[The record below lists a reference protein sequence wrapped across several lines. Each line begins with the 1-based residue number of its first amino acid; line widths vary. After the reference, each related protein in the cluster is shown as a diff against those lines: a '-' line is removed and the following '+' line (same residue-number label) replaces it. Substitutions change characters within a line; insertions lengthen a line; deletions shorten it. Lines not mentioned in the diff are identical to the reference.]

1 MAYVVLSR
9 KYRPQTFDEV
19 VGQEEIIK
27 VLKEAIR
34 TDRIA
39 HAFLFCGPRGIGKT
53 SCARIFAK
61 SLNCQ
66 QGPTLTPCGKCP
78 ACEEITKGTSFDV
91 LEIDGAS
98 NRGIDEIRELRENV
112 KFAAGY
118 GRYKIYIV
126 DEVHMLTT
134 EAFNALLKTLE
145 EPPSHVKF
153 IFATTEPNKVPAT
166 IISRC
171 QRFDFKRIPNKK
183 IIAALEEICQK
194 EGIKIQQEALFA
206 IAKAAEGSLRDSL
219 SILDQVSSLSEQEIK
234 AEDVFSML
242 GMIETQLLFELAD
255 ALGDKDC
262 SRALKI
268 LDNIIDKGKDITQLI
283 KDMNAHFRNLM
294 IVKIGGKA
302 LGKLIDYPVSIKE
315 MFLEQSRKFTLKEI
329 LAIIDILIGTQ
340 ETCKITENVR
350 MPFEIALARI
360 TYMKEAL
367 IEADRKTLEDNIS
380 PSKDNHKSSIRRP
393 IQKILNNNKGQITI
407 PTGENKTIQPNLD
420 EVKQE
425 DTQKDFSKKNIDFN
439 NKIEEDSFVEDSDV
453 DDEIIPP
460 NLAPESVNN
469 ISNISIEKIRRLWDT
484 LTHAISREK
493 MSVATFLQ
501 EGGPVLFDG
510 KKLTIG
516 FPKNCLFHKE
526 TLEERHNINLVERIL
541 SEKLNI
547 PITIEYKIV
556 EEIKA
561 QEEDVTVKKVV
572 EIFKGKIVN
581 RWHN

>member
-1 MAYVVLSR
+1 MSYVVLSR

-19 VGQEEIIK
+19 VGQDEIIK
-27 VLKEAIR
+27 ILKEAIR

-66 QGPTLTPCGKCP
+66 QGPSLIPCGKCP

-145 EPPSHVKF
+145 EPPPHVKF

-183 IIAALEEICQK
+183 IITALEEICKK
-194 EGIKIQQEALFA
+194 ERIKIQQEALFA

-302 LGKLIDYPVSIKE
+302 LGKLIDYPIPIKD

-329 LAIIDILIGTQ
+329 LAIIDIFIEVH
-340 ETCKITENVR
+340 ETCKITETVR

-360 TYMKEAL
+360 TYMKELL
-367 IEADRKTLEDNIS
+367 IEADKKTLEENIS
-380 PSKDNHKSSIRRP
+380 ASKDNYKNTKRRP
-393 IQKILNNNKGQITI
+393 IQKIFNNNKGQIAILTTEDI
-407 PTGENKTIQPNLD
+407 IRQPNSD
-420 EVKQE
+420 EEKQ
-425 DTQKDFSKKNIDFN
+425 DTLQRDSSEKDIDTN
-439 NKIEEDSFVEDSDV
+439 NKIKEDSLIEDDDI
-453 DDEIIPP
+453 DDEIISHTDS
-460 NLAPESVNN
+460 LPESINN
-469 ISNISIEKIRRLWDT
+469 ISLTIDKIRRLWDT
-484 LTHAISREK
+484 LTHAISKEK

-501 EGGPVLFDG
+501 EGGPISFDG

-516 FPKNCLFHKE
+516 FPKTCIFHKE

-541 SEKLNI
+541 TEKLNM

-561 QEEDVTVKKVV
+561 KEEDVTVKKVV
-572 EIFKGKIVN
+572 EIFKGKVVN